1 MRSIPNDILNKI
13 NKLLQTQAENA
24 DPKIELVMQRTK
36 RYIERGSELQVTD
49 VRQGPN
55 LGAMDLGLRRENHLK
70 APDMVYMI
78 YIMEGIAKAARQPY
92 LDSIEKKGAWEY
104 LFDIGPAV
112 DVAIEFDGYWM
123 PASKDA
129 EICFDSPANWTK
141 VTAGEPWYF
150 RVLADGSLT
159 AQQGATGDSITL
171 APTGVT
177 KVSAVRGWKSVA
189 TGSLDQGL
197 IVAYIKDGTVCY
209 RNYAE
214 QADGNLLWESEKTV
228 PELGTAVVNLAV
240 FRTNDYRSGIIA
252 EDAGTLKWVITS
264 RNWAG
269 MATPPERLEVSL
281 EDLKLKLQPIMQLLI
296 GDGPYPTNDKR
307 HWGTKAEWP
316 AEKISVSLEDY
327 APMLLW
333 ASDTMP
339 VSVEN
344 VPINDEIEDEAL
356 GTGDGTIKVYGLA
369 HVPIDDEDYPVVI
382 YIDEV
387 EAGDYAI
394 NGKILTFDTA
404 PESGAAITAD
414 YTWDSRKFTSPRQ
427 AAADADIENLKLA
440 YLPRINVWTT
450 WNSGLKQRLGH
461 LLLKQE
467 VSKYLVDGNIT
478 FRASD
483 PGADLRLTL
492 ENPAGIIAGEDMAE
506 IPPGMRVSVYFRIGD
521 SDRYALGN
529 YYLDRI
535 VMRVGDAEVSLNAR
549 NATNKLL
556 KDQTFNEYCN
566 YPEDTIT
573 NVVAAILDMAGVVGY
588 RIQQTNQLLGVKF
601 TPSMTIFEGLMQVI
615 SVMPGWQIREDVNGT
630 ILVGDM
636 DFVST
641 PGIYYYERG
650 RDCFSREVV
659 RDDRETYA
667 RVCVHGRDF
676 IPAVYRDVDFSEPW
690 NLPKNKTLYLEV
702 PKGTSQAMAE
712 QTADYFAYR
721 LSKVGLVETFLGPI
735 RPHLQ
740 PGDRADVMEP
750 GKLARTIGTI
760 TQVEHSFGRDGFY
773 SEFTADSGGVIRK
786 PMIRDLIEEISGKK
800 DGGLA
805 ERLIPEVP
813 EE

>member
-1 MRSIPNDILNKI
+1 MRSIPSDILNKI

-197 IVAYIKDGTVCY
+197 IVAYVKDGTVCY

-214 QADGNLLWESEKTV
+214 QADGTLLWESEKTV
-228 PELGTAVVNLAV
+228 PELGTAAVNLAA

-296 GDGPYPTNDKR
+296 GDGPYPTDDKR

-316 AEKISVSLEDY
+316 AEKISVSLEGY

-333 ASDTMP
+333 ASDTVP

-382 YIDEV
+382 YVDAV
-387 EAGDYAI
+387 EAEDYAI
-394 NGKILTFDTA
+394 DGKEITFDTA

-414 YTWDSRKFTSPRQ
+414 YAWENWGKQIKVVFDHGITELSGQQLQFALVDDSATGYAIQTTTGGDLVPPIPGHFAGTREILLNTIDFNTAGLNAKMTLTHTSPALKGEAGQ
-427 AAADADIENLKLA
+427 DVGSFTWSFIAVNL
-440 YLPRINVWTT
+440 
-450 WNSGLKQRLGH
+450 
-461 LLLKQE
+461 
-467 VSKYLVDGNIT
+467 
-478 FRASD
+478 
-483 PGADLRLTL
+483 
-492 ENPAGIIAGEDMAE
+492 
-506 IPPGMRVSVYFRIGD
+506 
-521 SDRYALGN
+521 
-529 YYLDRI
+529 
-535 VMRVGDAEVSLNAR
+535 
-549 NATNKLL
+549 
-556 KDQTFNEYCN
+556 
-566 YPEDTIT
+566 
-573 NVVAAILDMAGVVGY
+573 
-588 RIQQTNQLLGVKF
+588 
-601 TPSMTIFEGLMQVI
+601 
-615 SVMPGWQIREDVNGT
+615 
-630 ILVGDM
+630 
-636 DFVST
+636 VST
-641 PGIYYYERG
+641 
-650 RDCFSREVV
+650 D
-659 RDDRETYA
+659 
-667 RVCVHGRDF
+667 
-676 IPAVYRDVDFSEPW
+676 IPAPELEAMW
-690 NLPKNKTLYLEV
+690 NE
-702 PKGTSQAMAE
+702 
-712 QTADYFAYR
+712 
-721 LSKVGLVETFLGPI
+721 
-735 RPHLQ
+735 
-740 PGDRADVMEP
+740 
-750 GKLARTIGTI
+750 
-760 TQVEHSFGRDGFY
+760 
-773 SEFTADSGGVIRK
+773 
-786 PMIRDLIEEISGKK
+786 
-800 DGGLA
+800 
-805 ERLIPEVP
+805 
-813 EE
+813 